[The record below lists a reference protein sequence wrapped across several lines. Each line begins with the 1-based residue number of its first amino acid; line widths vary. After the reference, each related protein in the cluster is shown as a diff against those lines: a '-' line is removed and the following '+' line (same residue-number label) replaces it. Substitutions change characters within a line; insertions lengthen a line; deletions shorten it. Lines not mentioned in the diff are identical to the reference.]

1 MHIVVTGASGFI
13 GSHFCKKLIQEGH
26 QVTGIDN
33 FLTSSPK
40 NIEDL
45 LGENFTFIKY
55 DVTQFVHVPGRVDG
69 IVHLASPA
77 SPVDYLKHPIHTL
90 KVGSLGTF
98 HLLGLAKEKKARFLL
113 ASTSEIYGDP
123 LVHPQIESYWG
134 NVNPVG
140 VRGVYDEAKRFGE
153 AMAMAYKRT
162 HGLDIKIVRIFNTY
176 GPKMRINDGRVVT
189 NFINQALLGENL
201 TIYGTGK
208 QTRSFCYVSDL
219 VNGLYKLLLS
229 EHQGPMNLGNPNEM
243 TVMDLAKIIV
253 KLTESSSKTV
263 FHPLPEDDP
272 KERKPDISLAK
283 SVLNWEPVIPLE
295 EGLTKTI
302 PWIKN
307 QIQNQTDPQKVSVQ

>member
-1 MHIVVTGASGFI
+1 MHILVTGAAGFI
-13 GSHFCKKLIQEGH
+13 GSNLCKNLIQEGH

-33 FLTSSPK
+33 FLTSSPQ

-55 DVTQFVHVPGRVDG
+55 DVTQFVHVPGRVDA

-77 SPVDYLKHPIHTL
+77 SPVDYLMHPIHTL

-98 HLLGLAKEKKARFLL
+98 HLLGLAKEKRSRFLL

-123 LVHPQIESYWG
+123 LIHPQTESYWG
-134 NVNPVG
+134 NVNPIG

-153 AMAMAYKRT
+153 AMAMAYKRV
-162 HGLDIKIVRIFNTY
+162 HGLDIKIARIFNTY
-176 GPKMRINDGRVVT
+176 GPKMRLNDGRVVT
-189 NFINQALLGENL
+189 NFISQALKGEDI

-219 VNGLYKLLLS
+219 VNGLTKLLLS
-229 EHQGPMNLGNPNEM
+229 DFQGPMNIGNPNEM
-243 TVMDLAKIIV
+243 TVLELAERIL
-253 KLTESSSKTV
+253 KLTNSRSQTILR
-263 FHPLPEDDP
+263 PLPEDDP

-283 SVLNWEPVIPLE
+283 KYLNWEPTVSLQ
-295 EGLTKTI
+295 EGLEKTI
-302 PWIKN
+302 SWAKN
-307 QIQNQTDPQKVSVQ
+307 VLEKQTEIQKSLV

>member
-1 MHIVVTGASGFI
+1 
-13 GSHFCKKLIQEGH
+13 
-26 QVTGIDN
+26 
-33 FLTSSPK
+33 
-40 NIEDL
+40 
-45 LGENFTFIKY
+45 
-55 DVTQFVHVPGRVDG
+55 
-69 IVHLASPA
+69 
-77 SPVDYLKHPIHTL
+77 
-90 KVGSLGTF
+90 
-98 HLLGLAKEKKARFLL
+98 
-113 ASTSEIYGDP
+113 
-123 LVHPQIESYWG
+123 
-134 NVNPVG
+134 
-140 VRGVYDEAKRFGE
+140 
-153 AMAMAYKRT
+153 MAMAYKRT

>member
-1 MHIVVTGASGFI
+1 MHILVTGAAGFI
-13 GSHFCKKLIQEGH
+13 GSNLCKKLIQEGH

-33 FLTSSPK
+33 FLTSSPQ

-55 DVTQFVHVPGRVDG
+55 DVTQFVHVPGRVDA

-77 SPVDYLKHPIHTL
+77 SPVDYLMHPIHTL

-98 HLLGLAKEKKARFLL
+98 HLLGLAKEKRSRFLL

-123 LVHPQIESYWG
+123 LIHPQTESYWG
-134 NVNPVG
+134 NVNPIG

-153 AMAMAYKRT
+153 AMAMAYKRV
-162 HGLDIKIVRIFNTY
+162 HGLDIKIARIFNTY
-176 GPKMRINDGRVVT
+176 GPKMRLNDGRVVT
-189 NFINQALLGENL
+189 NFISQALKGEDI

-219 VNGLYKLLLS
+219 VNGLTKLLLS
-229 EHQGPMNLGNPNEM
+229 DFQGPMNIGNPNEM
-243 TVMDLAKIIV
+243 TVLELAERIL
-253 KLTESSSKTV
+253 KLTNSRSQTILR
-263 FHPLPEDDP
+263 PLPEDDP

-283 SVLNWEPVIPLE
+283 KYLNWEPTVSLQ
-295 EGLTKTI
+295 EGLEKTI
-302 PWIKN
+302 SWAKN
-307 QIQNQTDPQKVSVQ
+307 VLKKQTEIQKSLV